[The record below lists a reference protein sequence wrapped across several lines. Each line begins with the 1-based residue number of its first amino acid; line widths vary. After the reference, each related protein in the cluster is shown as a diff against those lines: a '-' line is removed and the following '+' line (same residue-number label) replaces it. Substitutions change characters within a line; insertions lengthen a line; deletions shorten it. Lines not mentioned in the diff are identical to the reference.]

1 MHSIRV
7 AGFRPPAPEP
17 QARPLGPLALL
28 KTLRTN
34 PLECWTK
41 AHFEQSIVLGGFPF
55 ARVAVVSDPAAIR
68 QVLVE
73 DQAAYCKSAIERR
86 VLASRMP
93 NGLVA
98 VDGEHWHRLRRLLAP
113 MFGRKM
119 TTAFAPAMTRVA
131 AALVERLQSRPDDS
145 EWEI

>member
-1 MHSIRV
+1 M
-7 AGFRPPAPEP
+7 
-17 QARPLGPLALL
+17 
-28 KTLRTN
+28 
-34 PLECWTK
+34 
-41 AHFEQSIVLGGFPF
+41 LGGFPF

-93 NGLVA
+93 NGLVT

-119 TTAFAPAMTRVA
+119 TAGFGSAMARVA
-131 AALVERLQSRPDDS
+131 DALVERLQSRPDGS
-145 EWEI
+145 VWEIKSEMSRVASTLWSAASFPMGSAIRKRLPPRRRGTTR